1 MKTIEEEI
9 KQKKFPNIYVKTDVN
24 LLFTCGWLQNEQTRF
39 FKKYG
44 LSMQQYNVLRI
55 LRGQHP
61 KAVMLNQITE
71 RMIDKMSN
79 ATRLVEKLKQKGLV
93 TRETSSI
100 SRRQVDINITETGLA
115 LLDKIDKA
123 MNTNDT
129 PAHFTNLT
137 INELEQLNVFLDKI
151 RN

>member
-9 KQKKFPNIYVKTDVN
+9 KQKKFSNIYVKSDIN
-24 LLFTCGWLQNEQTRF
+24 IMFTAGWIEGKQMRM

-44 LSMQQYNVLRI
+44 LSLQQYNVLRI

-61 KAVMLNQITE
+61 EPVMLSLITE

-79 ATRLVEKLKQKGLV
+79 ATRLVDKLIIKEFV
-93 TRETSSI
+93 TRRNNPEN
-100 SRRQVDINITETGLA
+100 RRQVDINITENGLN
-115 LLDKIDKA
+115 LLKVIDVVLEEQNPSSHYSKITDQ
-123 MNTNDT
+123 
-129 PAHFTNLT
+129 
-137 INELEQLNVFLDKI
+137 ELKQLNLILDKI